1 MSGIDLAIGTKFHF
15 DNKLFE
21 VAEGTQNCSSCVFYK
36 QKIFEGSYYGETDI
50 CYAIACCS
58 EHRKD
63 KKDVHFKEVE
73 E

>member
-1 MSGIDLAIGTKFHF
+1 MRRIDLAIGTKFNF

-21 VAEGTQNCSSCVFYK
+21 VVEGTQNCSSCVFYK
-36 QKIFEGSYYGETDI
+36 EIFEGSDYDEYLDC

-73 E
+73 D